1 MLGESSWTV
10 HLIAEAGPGDLG
22 LHFKIR
28 SLRMSALYVQLGPV
42 NVLCG
47 GLIPPQLKKLSAFSG
62 ERFLVYLRLSGEGH
76 DSERLGTTD

>member
-22 LHFKIR
+22 LHFKIS

-42 NVLCG
+42 NVL
-47 GLIPPQLKKLSAFSG
+47 
-62 ERFLVYLRLSGEGH
+62 
-76 DSERLGTTD
+76 